1 MGFLDK
7 IKSAK
12 NFVTGG
18 GADIELEV
26 GHGEVGG
33 SLPVTM
39 RVRVGGA
46 ALDVQRVYVVIR
58 GLETVRMTVRDHD
71 DPGDRDRI
79 HETAE
84 TFRQEVDIY
93 SATQLE
99 ANSEHSWPFELTLP
113 EDAQPSYY
121 GQHATHEWQL
131 QAALDVRG
139 NDPDSGWVAV
149 HIR

>member
-18 GADIELEV
+18 GAEIELEV
-26 GHGEVGG
+26 GQGELGG

-39 RVRVGGA
+39 RVKVGGA
-46 ALDVQRVYVVIR
+46 ALDVQRAYIVIR
-58 GLETVRMTVRDHD
+58 AVESIRMTVRDRD

-79 HETAE
+79 NEHAE
-84 TFRQEVDIY
+84 TFKQEVDVFG
-93 SATQLE
+93 AMQLE
-99 ANSEHSWPFELTLP
+99 AGSEHHWPFELTLP
-113 EDAQPSYY
+113 PDAQPSYY
-121 GQHATHEWQL
+121 GHHAQHEWQL
-131 QAALDVRG
+131 MAALDIRG

-149 HIR
+149 HVR